1 MYFYLYSFIVIFSIY
16 HKYKALKAEKMLKI
30 RDIKYKEIEDNN
42 SIINLEKE
50 DTNNHSII
58 DNNELSNTF
67 EEEKL
72 KLDKKIKN
80 NCNLFYKINEE
91 ANLIID
97 KQETMQILKEET
109 IDSENQDSINN
120 KKRVY
125 DIKQVSKDSGEIKF
139 KKSNISLIKHSSNY
153 EKNHENNLN
162 KNINVNISLE
172 SLDKNQND
180 EEYNKVF
187 SSNLTDD

>member
-1 MYFYLYSFIVIFSIY
+1 
-16 HKYKALKAEKMLKI
+16 MLKI

-153 EKNHENNLN
+153 EKNHENN
-162 KNINVNISLE
+162 
-172 SLDKNQND
+172 
-180 EEYNKVF
+180 
-187 SSNLTDD
+187 